1 MTGAKKL
8 IFFFIGC
15 ILFCSAE
22 LSAQKKD
29 TSALK
34 NKRSSIK
41 KDTSALKNKRSTI
54 KKDTTLVKSDTIVKS
69 DTAVKSDTVVKLK
82 FRPQVAT
89 RRAAILPGWGQATNK
104 EYWKIPIVYGVLAI
118 PGALYFYNDSWY
130 SKTKY
135 AYEAKFKAQA
145 PTLDSSGL
153 AGIDPQLKNLGLASL
168 QSYRNTFRRDR
179 DYSILYF
186 ILAWGLQVADAT
198 VFAHLKQ
205 FDVSDDLSL
214 QVKPQFNPNTRTPG
228 LGLVLNFREPSKKIF
243 TTK

>member
-1 MTGAKKL
+1 MQS
-8 IFFFIGC
+8 F
-15 ILFCSAE
+15 
-22 LSAQKKD
+22 AQKKD

-34 NKRSSIK
+34 NNRRSIT
-41 KDTSALKNKRSTI
+41 KDSALVN
-54 KKDTTLVKSDTIVKS
+54 
-69 DTAVKSDTVVKLK
+69 SDTVVKLK

-118 PGALYFYNDSWY
+118 PGVMYFYNDSWY
-130 SKTKY
+130 NKTKY

-145 PTLDSSGL
+145 PTLDSSGI

-214 QVKPQFNPNTRTPG
+214 QIKPQFNPATKSSG
-228 LGLVLNFREPSKKIF
+228 FGLVLNFKEPSKKIF
-243 TTK
+243 ITK

>member
-8 IFFFIGC
+8 IFLFIGC
-15 ILFCSAE
+15 IFFCSAE

-29 TSALK
+29 TSAPK
-34 NKRSSIK
+34 NSAVTK
-41 KDTSALKNKRSTI
+41 KDSPL
-54 KKDTTLVKSDTIVKS
+54 
-69 DTAVKSDTVVKLK
+69 VKSDTVVKLK

-104 EYWKIPIVYGVLAI
+104 EYWKIPLVYGVLAI

-130 SKTKY
+130 NKTKY

-228 LGLVLNFREPSKKIF
+228 LGLVFNFKEPSKKIF

>member
-1 MTGAKKL
+1 MIGAKKL

-15 ILFCSAE
+15 ILFCSAP

-29 TSALK
+29 ANASK
-34 NKRSSIK
+34 NS
-41 KDTSALKNKRSTI
+41 STI
-54 KKDTTLVKSDTIVKS
+54 KKDSTRVKT
-69 DTAVKSDTVVKLK
+69 DTVVKLK

-104 EYWKIPIVYGVLAI
+104 EYWKIPLVYGVLAI

-130 SKTKY
+130 NKTKY
-135 AYEAKFKAQA
+135 AYEAKYKAQA

-228 LGLVLNFREPSKKIF
+228 LGLVLNFKEPSKKIF

>member
-1 MTGAKKL
+1 MTGTKKL
-8 IFFFIGC
+8 IFLFFGC
-15 ILFCSAE
+15 ILFCCTD

-29 TSALK
+29 TSAPK
-34 NKRSSIK
+34 NSAVTK
-41 KDTSALKNKRSTI
+41 KDS
-54 KKDTTLVKSDTIVKS
+54 TLVKSDTI
-69 DTAVKSDTVVKLK
+69 VKLK

-104 EYWKIPIVYGVLAI
+104 EYWKIPLVYGVLAI
-118 PGALYFYNDSWY
+118 PTALYFYNDSWY

-153 AGIDPQLKNLGLASL
+153 AGIDPQLKNLGIASL

-228 LGLVLNFREPSKKIF
+228 LGLVLNFKEPSKKIF

>member
-8 IFFFIGC
+8 IFLFIGC
-15 ILFCSAE
+15 IFFCSAE

-29 TSALK
+29 TSAPK
-34 NKRSSIK
+34 NSAVVK
-41 KDTSALKNKRSTI
+41 KDS
-54 KKDTTLVKSDTIVKS
+54 TLVKSDTI
-69 DTAVKSDTVVKLK
+69 VKLK

-89 RRAAILPGWGQATNK
+89 RRSAILPGWGQATNK
-104 EYWKIPIVYGVLAI
+104 EYWKIPLVYGVLAI

-130 SKTKY
+130 NKTKY

-228 LGLVLNFREPSKKIF
+228 LGLVFNFKEPSKKIF

>member
-8 IFFFIGC
+8 IFLFFGC
-15 ILFCSAE
+15 ILFCCTD

-29 TSALK
+29 TSAKK
-34 NKRSSIK
+34 NNAVIK
-41 KDTSALKNKRSTI
+41 KDS
-54 KKDTTLVKSDTIVKS
+54 TLVKSDTI
-69 DTAVKSDTVVKLK
+69 VKLK

-104 EYWKIPIVYGVLAI
+104 EYWKIPLVYGVLAI
-118 PGALYFYNDSWY
+118 PTALYFYNDSWY

-228 LGLVLNFREPSKKIF
+228 LGLVFNFKEPTKKIF

>member
-34 NKRSSIK
+34 NKRS
-41 KDTSALKNKRSTI
+41 TI
-54 KKDTTLVKSDTIVKS
+54 KKDTTLVKSDTVVKS

-118 PGALYFYNDSWY
+118 PGALYFTMIAGTAKQNMP
-130 SKTKY
+130 TK
-135 AYEAKFKAQA
+135 QN
-145 PTLDSSGL
+145 
-153 AGIDPQLKNLGLASL
+153 LK
-168 QSYRNTFRRDR
+168 
-179 DYSILYF
+179 
-186 ILAWGLQVADAT
+186 
-198 VFAHLKQ
+198 H
-205 FDVSDDLSL
+205 
-214 QVKPQFNPNTRTPG
+214 KPLP
-228 LGLVLNFREPSKKIF
+228 
-243 TTK
+243 

>member
-1 MTGAKKL
+1 MTHAKKL
-8 IFFFIGC
+8 CLLLLCC
-15 ILFCSAE
+15 ILFS
-22 LSAQKKD
+22 SMQSFAQKKD
-29 TSALK
+29 STTL
-34 NKRSSIK
+34 K
-41 KDTSALKNKRSTI
+41 KDSTI
-54 KKDTTLVKSDTIVKS
+54 V
-69 DTAVKSDTVVKLK
+69 K

-118 PGALYFYNDSWY
+118 PGVMYFYNDSWY
-130 SKTKY
+130 NKTKY

-153 AGIDPQLKNLGLASL
+153 AGIDSQLKNLGLASL

-214 QVKPQFNPNTRTPG
+214 QIKPQFNPATKSSG
-228 LGLVLNFREPSKKIF
+228 FGLVLNFKEPSKKIF

>member
-1 MTGAKKL
+1 MIGVKKM
-8 IFFFIGC
+8 IFFFVGC
-15 ILFCSAE
+15 IFFCSAP

-29 TSALK
+29 ANT
-34 NKRSSIK
+34 R
-41 KDTSALKNKRSTI
+41 KDS
-54 KKDTTLVKSDTIVKS
+54 TTLKTDSTL
-69 DTAVKSDTVVKLK
+69 VKSDTVVKLK
-82 FRPQVAT
+82 IRPQIAT

-130 SKTKY
+130 NKTKY

-228 LGLVLNFREPSKKIF
+228 LGLVLNFREQPKKIF

>member
-8 IFFFIGC
+8 SFLFIGC
-15 ILFCSAE
+15 ILFCCSE

-29 TSALK
+29 TSSPK
-34 NKRSSIK
+34 NSAVIK
-41 KDTSALKNKRSTI
+41 KDSS
-54 KKDTTLVKSDTIVKS
+54 LVKSDTI
-69 DTAVKSDTVVKLK
+69 VKLK

-89 RRAAILPGWGQATNK
+89 RRSAILPGWGQATNK
-104 EYWKIPIVYGVLAI
+104 EYWKIPLVYGVLAI

-130 SKTKY
+130 NKTKY

-153 AGIDPQLKNLGLASL
+153 SGIDPHLKNLGLASL

-228 LGLVLNFREPSKKIF
+228 LGLVFNFKEPSKKIF

>member
-8 IFFFIGC
+8 IFLFIGC
-15 ILFCSAE
+15 IFFCSAE

-29 TSALK
+29 TSAPK
-34 NKRSSIK
+34 NSAVTK
-41 KDTSALKNKRSTI
+41 KDS
-54 KKDTTLVKSDTIVKS
+54 TLVKSDTI
-69 DTAVKSDTVVKLK
+69 VKLK

-89 RRAAILPGWGQATNK
+89 RRSAILPGWGQATNK
-104 EYWKIPIVYGVLAI
+104 EYWKIPLVYGVLAI

-153 AGIDPQLKNLGLASL
+153 SSIDPQLKNLGLASL

-228 LGLVLNFREPSKKIF
+228 LGLVFNFKEPSKKIF

>member
-8 IFFFIGC
+8 IFLFIGC
-15 ILFCSAE
+15 IFFCSAE

-29 TSALK
+29 TSAQK
-34 NKRSSIK
+34 NSAVVK
-41 KDTSALKNKRSTI
+41 KDG
-54 KKDTTLVKSDTIVKS
+54 TL
-69 DTAVKSDTVVKLK
+69 VKSDTVVKLK

-104 EYWKIPIVYGVLAI
+104 EYWKIPLVYGVLAI

-130 SKTKY
+130 NKTKY

-228 LGLVLNFREPSKKIF
+228 LGLVFNFKEPSKKIF

>member
-8 IFFFIGC
+8 IFLFIGC
-15 ILFCSAE
+15 IVFCSAE

-29 TSALK
+29 TSAPK
-34 NKRSSIK
+34 NSAVTK
-41 KDTSALKNKRSTI
+41 KGST
-54 KKDTTLVKSDTIVKS
+54 L
-69 DTAVKSDTVVKLK
+69 VKSDTVVKLK

-104 EYWKIPIVYGVLAI
+104 EYWKIPLVYGVLAI

-130 SKTKY
+130 NKTKY

-228 LGLVLNFREPSKKIF
+228 LGLVFNFKEPSKKIF

>member
-8 IFFFIGC
+8 SFLFIGC
-15 ILFCSAE
+15 ILFCCSE

-29 TSALK
+29 TSAQK
-34 NKRSSIK
+34 NNALIK
-41 KDTSALKNKRSTI
+41 KDSAL
-54 KKDTTLVKSDTIVKS
+54 
-69 DTAVKSDTVVKLK
+69 VKSDTVVKLK

-89 RRAAILPGWGQATNK
+89 RRAAIIPGWGQATNK
-104 EYWKIPIVYGVLAI
+104 EYWKIPLVYGVLAI
-118 PGALYFYNDSWY
+118 PTALYFYNDSWY

-205 FDVSDDLSL
+205 FDVTDDLSL

-228 LGLVLNFREPSKKIF
+228 VGLVLNFKEPSKKIF

>member
-8 IFFFIGC
+8 IFLFIGC
-15 ILFCSAE
+15 IVFSSAE

-29 TSALK
+29 TSAPK
-34 NKRSSIK
+34 NSAVTK
-41 KDTSALKNKRSTI
+41 KDST
-54 KKDTTLVKSDTIVKS
+54 L
-69 DTAVKSDTVVKLK
+69 VKSDTVVKLK

-104 EYWKIPIVYGVLAI
+104 EYWKIPLVYGVLAI

-228 LGLVLNFREPSKKIF
+228 LGLVLNFKEPSKKIF

>member
-1 MTGAKKL
+1 MIGTKKL

-15 ILFCSAE
+15 ILFCSMPS
-22 LSAQKKD
+22 SAQKKD
-29 TSALK
+29 AIASTNS
-34 NKRSSIK
+34 
-41 KDTSALKNKRSTI
+41 STI
-54 KKDTTLVKSDTIVKS
+54 KKDSTR
-69 DTAVKSDTVVKLK
+69 VKSDTVVKLK

-104 EYWKIPIVYGVLAI
+104 EYWKIPLVYGVLAI

-130 SKTKY
+130 NKTKY

-153 AGIDPQLKNLGLASL
+153 AGIDPQLKNIGIASL

-205 FDVSDDLSL
+205 FDISDDLSL

-228 LGLVLNFREPSKKIF
+228 FGLVLNFREPSKKIF

>member
-1 MTGAKKL
+1 MIGAKKL

-15 ILFCSAE
+15 ILFCGAE

-29 TSALK
+29 PKAQINSTD
-34 NKRSSIK
+34 IK
-41 KDTSALKNKRSTI
+41 KDSA
-54 KKDTTLVKSDTIVKS
+54 V
-69 DTAVKSDTVVKLK
+69 AKSDTVVKLK

-104 EYWKIPIVYGVLAI
+104 EYWKIPLVYGVLAI
-118 PGALYFYNDSWY
+118 PTALYFYNDGWY
-130 SKTKY
+130 KRTKY

-214 QVKPQFNPNTRTPG
+214 QVKPQFNPNTRTC
-228 LGLVLNFREPSKKIF
+228 LLYTSDAADE
-243 TTK
+243 

>member
-8 IFFFIGC
+8 IFLFIGC

-29 TSALK
+29 TSTPK
-34 NKRSSIK
+34 NSAVLK
-41 KDTSALKNKRSTI
+41 KDST
-54 KKDTTLVKSDTIVKS
+54 L
-69 DTAVKSDTVVKLK
+69 VKSDTVVKLK

-104 EYWKIPIVYGVLAI
+104 EYWKIPLVYGVLAI

-130 SKTKY
+130 NKTKY

-153 AGIDPQLKNLGLASL
+153 AGIDPQLKNLGIASL

-228 LGLVLNFREPSKKIF
+228 LGLVFNFKEPSKKILI
-243 TTK
+243 TK